1 MQRRYTA
8 RFALLLLVTWVTL
21 ILAAIDGPVIIAIGT
36 PLILLVAIGL
46 LWPRTPFGAVRLE
59 ACGSGI
65 CFEGDSVTFRIS
77 IEELRSQRYRI
88 QIRSGDQLFG
98 DANVTSD
105 STMITVTFP
114 RFGDHHLDASTLVRE
129 GPFGLFEDVLHPE
142 ITDSIKVFPA
152 IEEISPLSRA
162 VDAQFAI
169 GRHRST
175 MKTHAGLE
183 FVDVRQAG
191 PGDVLADV
199 NWKATARTGT
209 VWLNQRSSELPL
221 DLVIFLDSFSPMQ
234 LANLTKI
241 ASNLARVHL
250 RNYDRV
256 GLVVFGGTI
265 GWIPPASGR
274 YQERLIAERLLLV
287 RPYATAADKR
297 IDLLPRNAIP
307 RSAAIVVLSALQ
319 DRRMVQAVRDL
330 RLAGHPLTVV
340 GPLGAQTTDGND
352 AQRLGALMRRQLLED
367 IARLGV
373 TVVNSENPTLSPTF
387 GPSPRVG

>member
-8 RFALLLLVTWVTL
+8 RFALLLLATWVTL
-21 ILAAIDGPVIIAIGT
+21 IFAVIDGPAIIVIGA
-36 PLILLVAIGL
+36 PLMLLVAIGL
-46 LWPRTPFGAVRLE
+46 LWPRTPLGAVKLE
-59 ACGSGI
+59 AGDSAM
-65 CFEGDSVTFRIS
+65 CFEGDAMTFRINL
-77 IEELRSQRYRI
+77 EALRSQRYRI
-88 QIRSGDQLFG
+88 ELRSGDLLLG
-98 DANVTSD
+98 DAEIASE
-105 STMITVTFP
+105 SAMITVIFP
-114 RFGDHHLDASTLVRE
+114 CFGSHHLEASTLVRE
-129 GPFGLFEDVLHPE
+129 GPFGLFEDVVHPE
-142 ITDSIKVFPA
+142 VPGPIKVFPA

-162 VDAQFAI
+162 VDAQFAV
-169 GRHRST
+169 GRHRSNK
-175 MKTHAGLE
+175 KTHAGLE

-221 DLVIFLDSFSPMQ
+221 DLVIFLDTFSPVQ
-234 LANLTKI
+234 LANLTKV

-274 YQERLIAERLLLV
+274 YQERLIAERLLQV

-297 IDLLPRNAIP
+297 IDLLPQNAIP
-307 RSAAIVVLSALQ
+307 RSAAVVVLSTLQ

-330 RLAGHPLTVV
+330 RFAGHPLTLV
-340 GPLGAQTTDGND
+340 GPVGAQTTDGDD
-352 AQRLGALMRRQLLED
+352 AERLGGLIRRQLLED
-367 IARLGV
+367 ITRLGV
-373 TVVNSENPTLSPTF
+373 SVVDLENPTLSPTP
-387 GPSPRVG
+387 GPSHVD